1 MADLGQIIGNLQH
14 HVGVLSG
21 QVRTLQQ
28 QVQGVQGQGA
38 LSRQEAERLRRDL
51 ENLGGALS
59 AVEGKGPGGGN
70 VSQSEHIRFIESI
83 PGRRIPFD
91 LLVDIPIGA
100 NITGEQQGTRTISQD
115 GPFVAVAR
123 FATFQS
129 AYQFKSVDPQTQE
142 EATFQGRSF
151 GRYRPIHSAWDLND
165 AAAGVLNPIAGI
177 AFPGTGAPIVASSAN
192 LSGYRSM
199 EFDGVIEFLNQGAA
213 YPRSNQE
220 VPSSFYSSSINSPFQ
235 LGSLDFF
242 ERGETLQW
250 KVRPTHVNNP
260 NAGNLSGYAAGGLY
274 PFLASQYDVHEGISD
289 PLNPA
294 ATQDPISRLP
304 DGILVIGLHGFRI
317 VQPPG
322 PVRIT

>member
-1 MADLGQIIGNLQH
+1 LADLNQIIGNLQH
-14 HVGVLSG
+14 HVGTLSG
-21 QVRTLQQ
+21 QVRQLQQ
-28 QVQGVQGQGA
+28 QVQGQQGRDSLG
-38 LSRQEAERLRRDL
+38 RQEVERLRRDL

-59 AVEGKGPGGGN
+59 AVQGSGPGNGN
-70 VSQSEHIRFIESI
+70 VSQSDHIRYIESI

-91 LLVDIPIGA
+91 MLVDIPIGA
-100 NITGEQQGTRTISQD
+100 NVTGEVQGTRTISQD

-151 GRYRPIHSAWDLND
+151 GRYRPINSAWDLND
-165 AAAGVLNPIAGI
+165 ASAGVLNPVAGI
-177 AFPGTGAPIVASSAN
+177 AFPGTGAPIVASPTN
-192 LSGYRSM
+192 LSGFRSM

-220 VPSSFYSSSINSPFQ
+220 VPSSFYTTSINAPFQ

-250 KVRPTHVNNP
+250 KIRPTHVNNP

-289 PLNPA
+289 PLNPV